1 MGIEGISP
9 LRLLIILAIVL
20 VLFGGKRLRSL
31 GGDLG
36 GAIKGFRS
44 AMKDGEQEARA
55 ADAER
60 LVDGHNG
67 TDAPANP
74 ARREHQDS

>member
-9 LRLLIILAIVL
+9 FRLLIILAIVL

-36 GAIKGFRS
+36 GAIKGFKN
-44 AMKDGEQEARA
+44 AMKDGEREAQT
-55 ADAER
+55 ADSDR
-60 LVDGHNG
+60 LVDGRPAA
-67 TDAPANP
+67 DAAASS